1 MHLPLRLLEPAMHYR
16 SLVRFARPL
25 AMGLIG
31 LLALPAAAAPPRA
44 LPAGTLPKD
53 ARLGEPKDLSGYFP
67 FAVPKTTEEWEVRA
81 AKVRRQILV
90 SQGLWPLPTKTP
102 LNAVIHGQRD
112 MGDYTVEKVYF
123 ESMPGFFVTGS
134 LFRPKT
140 VSGKVPGALVAHGH
154 WANGR
159 FHDMG
164 RAAVRREI
172 VQGAERFED
181 GGRNPLQPL
190 PVQLA
195 RMGCVAFQYDMLGYA
210 DSQQLSQALVH
221 GFRQQRPE
229 FNSPDNWGLFSPQA
243 EAHLQS
249 AMGLQ
254 TWNSIRALDFLLSLP
269 EIDASRIAIT
279 GASGGGTQTFLLAA
293 IDPRVSLAFPAVMV
307 STAMQGGCTCE
318 NASCL
323 RVGTGNIEFAAL
335 FAPKPQGLT
344 AADDWTKEMKTKG
357 FPELQGLYALMGA
370 PKNVEL
376 FSFTHFGHN
385 YNYVSRSA
393 FYNFVNKHFKL
404 GLEAPVVEEDYQR
417 LTGPELTV
425 WDAEHPQPPGG
436 DEFERKLVRYW
447 HEDSQKQLAAL
458 APQDSASLGRW
469 REVVGGGVAAIVGR
483 ELPSAG
489 DVEFEKSEKTDRG
502 DHFRFAGLVRNKRQG
517 EELPAAFLHPKK
529 WNKQVVLWLSEQG
542 KAAIFDADGG
552 PSADAR
558 RLLDAGYSVAGV
570 DLVMQGEFLAAGQA
584 AAKNRSVNNPR
595 EFAGYTYGYNHSL
608 LVQRAHDVLT
618 MLAFIKYDDQ
628 QAEGTT
634 VVSLDGTAPIAA
646 VAASQA
652 GDANASFAIDTRGFR
667 FIQVSDY
674 LDASFLPGGARYG
687 DLPGVLSLATGG
699 KLWLAGETDE
709 SAALVKSAF
718 AAAGKSGD
726 LTLAGPKGSAGA
738 VIDWLLKR

>member
-1 MHLPLRLLEPAMHYR
+1 MPCLSGPSACYAVATVFALAAFQAPL
-16 SLVRFARPL
+16 
-25 AMGLIG
+25 
-31 LLALPAAAAPPRA
+31 AAAPPRA
-44 LPAGTLPKD
+44 LPEGTLPKD
-53 ARLGEPKDLSGYFP
+53 VRLGEPKDLNGYFP
-67 FAVPKTTEEWEVRA
+67 FAVPKSKEEWEARA

-102 LNAVIHGQRD
+102 LNPVIHGLKD
-112 MGDYTVEKVYF
+112 MGNYTVEKVCF

-134 LFRPKT
+134 LFRPKK
-140 VSGKVPGALVAHGH
+140 VSGKVPGALVPHGH

-159 FHDMG
+159 FHDAG

-210 DSQQLSQALVH
+210 DSQQLSFDLVH
-221 GFRQQRPE
+221 RFGKQRPE
-229 FNSPDNWGLFSPQA
+229 FNTTENWGLFSPQA
-243 EAHLQS
+243 ESHLQS

-254 TWNSIRALDFLLSLP
+254 SWNSIRSLDFLLSLP

-293 IDPRVSLAFPAVMV
+293 VDPRVSLAFPAVMV

-357 FPELQGLYALMGA
+357 FPELQALYELMGA

-376 FSFTHFGHN
+376 FSNTHFGHN
-385 YNYVSRSA
+385 YNYVSRCA
-393 FYNFVNKHFKL
+393 FYGFVNKHFQL
-404 GLEAPVVEEDYQR
+404 GLEEPVVEEDYHR
-417 LTGPELTV
+417 LTGKELTV

-436 DEFERKLVRYW
+436 DEFERKLTRYW
-447 HEDSQKQLAAL
+447 HDDAEVQLAAM
-458 APQDSASLGRW
+458 APKDQASLAKW

-483 ELPSAG
+483 DLPAAG
-489 DVEFEKSEKTDRG
+489 DVELEKSEKTDLG
-502 DHFRFAGLVRNKRQG
+502 DYFRFVGVVRNKPNG

-542 KAAIFDADGG
+542 KSAIFNADGG
-552 PSADAR
+552 PSAEAK
-558 RLLDAGYSVAGV
+558 RLMDAGYSVAGV
-570 DLVMQGEFLAAGQA
+570 DLLFQGEFLAPSQPV
-584 AAKNRSVNNPR
+584 AKNRHVSNNR

-608 LVQRAHDVLT
+608 VAQRAHDVLT
-618 MLAFIKYDDQ
+618 MLAIIQYDDQ
-628 QAEGTT
+628 KAEGVT
-634 VVSLDGTAPIAA
+634 VVALNGTAPIAA
-646 VAASQA
+646 LAASQA
-652 GDANASFAIDTRGFR
+652 AATNANLAIDTHGFQ
-667 FIQVSDY
+667 FGQVSDY
-674 LDASFLPGGARYG
+674 LDASFLPGGAKYG
-687 DLPGVLSLATGG
+687 DLPGILSLATGG
-699 KLWLAGETDE
+699 KLWLAGESDQ

-726 LTLAGPKGSAGA
+726 LTLAGEKGTAEA
-738 VIDWLLKR
+738 AIDWLVK